1 MVPKEFLTAKKAQA
15 VESRFEPPPP
25 PKAGFL
31 HKTQWAFFREIDF
44 TKFFREIDFTKKTII
59 FLPWAKL
66 FCNVGCE
73 HILEHK

>member
-44 TKFFREIDFTKKTII
+44 MKFFREIDFT
-59 FLPWAKL
+59 
-66 FCNVGCE
+66 
-73 HILEHK
+73 